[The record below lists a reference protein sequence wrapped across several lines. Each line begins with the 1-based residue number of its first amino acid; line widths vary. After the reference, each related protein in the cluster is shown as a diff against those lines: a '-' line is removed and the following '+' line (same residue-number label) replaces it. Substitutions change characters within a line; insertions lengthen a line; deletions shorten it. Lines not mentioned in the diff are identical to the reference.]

1 MPFLIFFLV
10 ISLPVIEV
18 ASIVEAGRL
27 IGPFATFLLLTAG
40 VAFGA
45 FLIRT
50 QSMSI
55 GRRAYEAMQ
64 AGTPPEQTMLDSAA
78 VIFAGLLFIIPGF
91 FTDLLALF
99 LLLPTARRLIWRGVS
114 FGMRGSGSTMRT
126 RTRVWTEPPQPPR
139 RSEEVIDVEFTE
151 VPRDSDNGDGGGR
164 KDSPW
169 GKP

>member
-18 ASIVEAGRL
+18 ASIVEVSRL
-27 IGPFATFLLLTAG
+27 VGPLATFLLLAAG

-50 QSMSI
+50 QSMTM

-64 AGTPPEQTMLDSAA
+64 AGTRPEQTMLDGTA

-99 LLLPTARRLIWRGVS
+99 LLLPKARRVIWRGVS
-114 FGMRGSGSTMRT
+114 FGMRGRGSTMRT
-126 RTRVWTEPPQPPR
+126 RTRVWTEPPKPH
-139 RSEEVIDVEFTE
+139 RSDDVIDVDFTE
-151 VPRDSDNGDGGGR
+151 VPRDNNSGDGTGR
-164 KDSPW
+164 KDTPW

>member
-18 ASIVEAGRL
+18 ASIVEVSRL
-27 IGPFATFLLLTAG
+27 VGPFATFLLLAAG

-50 QSMSI
+50 QSMTM
-55 GRRAYEAMQ
+55 GRQVYEAMQ
-64 AGTPPEQTMLDSAA
+64 AGAPPEQTMLDSAA

-91 FTDLLALF
+91 FTDLLAVF
-99 LLLPTARRLIWRGVS
+99 LLLPRARRVIWRGVS
-114 FGMRGSGSTMRT
+114 FGMRGGGSTMRT
-126 RTRVWTEPPQPPR
+126 RTRVWTEPPKPHRQ
-139 RSEEVIDVEFTE
+139 EDVIDVEFTE
-151 VPRDSDNGDGGGR
+151 VPRDGNNGNGGGGR